1 VSHRPVRAALLFV
14 ALLLALAVSGCA
26 SVESGS
32 AVSGGSV
39 IHSTP
44 LSPAPGSGT
53 IKHLNWW
60 VFYRAPYSLDPVKN
74 DDYPEDMIIENM
86 CEGMTRQVAGLKIV
100 PWLATSWKWH
110 GKLKLVIELRHGVH
124 FWNGAEMTSKDV
136 IYSVLRNLN
145 PKTGSL
151 GGGDLV
157 YMKNMVPTGR
167 FQITVHFK
175 RPDELFMSAMS
186 YMAYD
191 VMDAAWTQRHFSSVG
206 TPSVGVMCTGPYKYQ
221 SWDGSTTLSMVR
233 NPNYWNKSVHP
244 HVQEATFVWPTDP
257 ATVAGGF
264 RTGSFDGGFM
274 IPAAVASQLATS
286 DRGHLYPGTP
296 NGSLSLEVLQ
306 QLSRTGPIANRLVR
320 TALYESIDREGLAKV
335 VWDGEAAPAYTP
347 APPSYFSY
355 QRRRFEQA
363 YKPFVH
369 EGNDLAQARKLV
381 KEAGPIARKPIVL
394 AVQGDDE
401 TEVEEGEVIQQS
413 AARVGLNIQIAA
425 VSADTIGQLYASAKA
440 REKYNALLGSNWVD
454 VANPLTMYQSFGY
467 PGGVSNFN
475 GFNDPKVTNLINEAY
490 ATQNLKK
497 QSAIT
502 VKVQKQVMYD
512 MPWIPL
518 LEDTTNTFMKAG
530 ITGAPTDWSFMTSSW
545 LADIGRTKK

>member
-1 VSHRPVRAALLFV
+1 
-14 ALLLALAVSGCA
+14 
-26 SVESGS
+26 
-32 AVSGGSV
+32 
-39 IHSTP
+39 
-44 LSPAPGSGT
+44 
-53 IKHLNWW
+53 
-60 VFYRAPYSLDPVKN
+60 
-74 DDYPEDMIIENM
+74 
-86 CEGMTRQVAGLKIV
+86 
-100 PWLATSWKWH
+100 
-110 GKLKLVIELRHGVH
+110 
-124 FWNGAEMTSKDV
+124 MTSADV
-136 IYSVLRNLN
+136 IYSVMRNLN

-157 YMKNMVPTGR
+157 YMKNMVPTGK

-175 RPDELFMSAMS
+175 KPDALFMSAMS

-191 VMDAAWTQRHFSSVG
+191 VMDKAWVQKHFSSVG
-206 TPSVGVMCTGPYKYQ
+206 TPGAGVMCTGPYEYK

-233 NPNYWNKSVHP
+233 NPHYWDKKIHA
-244 HVQEATFVWPTDP
+244 HVETATFEWPTDP

-264 RTGSFDGGFM
+264 RTGSFEGGFM
-274 IPAAVASQLATS
+274 IPSAVASELTNS
-286 DRGHLYPGTP
+286 DKGHLYPGSP
-296 NGSLSLEVLQ
+296 KGSLTLEVLQ

-335 VWDGEAAPAYTP
+335 VWNGEAVPAYTP

-355 QRRRFEQA
+355 ARQIFEDA
-363 YKPFVH
+363 YKPFVK

-381 KEAGPIARKPIVL
+381 KEAGPIAKKPITL

-413 AARVGLNIQIAA
+413 AARVGLNIQIDA

-440 REKYNALLGSNWVD
+440 RSHYNALLGSNWVD

-475 GFNDPKVTNLINEAY
+475 GYNDPKVTQLINEAY
-490 ATQNLKK
+490 AERDLAK
-497 QSAIT
+497 QAKIT
-502 VKVQKQVMYD
+502 VKIQAQIMHD

-518 LEDTTNTFMKAG
+518 LEDTTNTYMAKG
-530 ITGAPTDWSFMTSSW
+530 ITGAPTDWSFMTSAW
-545 LADIGRTKK
+545 LADIGRAKSK